1 MISGRTERD
10 QLYEIRKQ
18 GEIQTCFQFSAVLT
32 NLLTYL
38 WFEGINLRK
47 QSKILVETRENI
59 LKFSNSLIQ
68 TKMNK

>member
-47 QSKILVETRENI
+47 QFQDIGRD
-59 LKFSNSLIQ
+59 
-68 TKMNK
+68 